1 MLEID
6 GAAGGGQLLR
16 TALSLALCTGEAF
29 TMRNIRAGRTRPGL
43 MRQHLTAVQ
52 AACEISGSEAIG
64 AAPESQTLEF
74 RPGKVRAGRYHFA
87 IGTAGSTTLVLQ
99 TLLAPLAMADAPS
112 QLSIEGGTH
121 NSMAPPVDFLQQS
134 WLPLL
139 QRMGIQAEVT
149 LRRVGFYPAGG
160 GKIAATIHPGRWLPL
175 RLDRRGELQS
185 VRAQVLIS
193 AVAEHIGERELAV
206 VRQHFPSPELQAT
219 VETPQGSRGPG
230 NVLSLAL
237 DFDAVTEVFSGFG
250 ERRVA
255 AEAVAE
261 QCCGEALEHLRSS
274 ASISPRLADQLL
286 LPMALAGGGR
296 FSTSRLSNHLRSNAK
311 VIEKFLPVRVETREN
326 DGVIDVEIR

>member
-16 TALSLALCTGEAF
+16 TALSLALCTGEPF
-29 TMRNIRAGRTRPGL
+29 TMHNIRGGRTRPGL

-74 RPGKVRAGRYHFA
+74 HPGKVRAGTYRFA

-99 TLLAPLAMADAPS
+99 TVLAPLAMADAPS

-121 NSMAPPVDFLQQS
+121 NSMAPPVDFLQRS
-134 WLPLL
+134 WLPLV
-139 QRMGIQAEVT
+139 QRMGVHAELA

-160 GKIAATIHPGRWLPL
+160 GQIAATITPGRWLPL
-175 RLDRRGELQS
+175 RLDRRGDLQS
-185 VRAQVLIS
+185 VQAQALVS
-193 AVAEHIGERELAV
+193 AVPDGVGERELAV
-206 VRQHFPSPELQAT
+206 VRRHFAQPELQAS
-219 VETPQGSRGPG
+219 VEIPKSSRGPG
-230 NVLSLAL
+230 NVLSLSLA
-237 DFDAVTEVFSGFG
+237 FDAVTEVFTGFG
-250 ERRVA
+250 ERRVT
-255 AEAVAE
+255 AETVAE
-261 QCCGEALEHLRSS
+261 QCCSEALEHLRSS
-274 ASISPRLADQLL
+274 ASVSPRLADQLL

-311 VIEKFLPVRVETREN
+311 VIEKFLPVHVETRDN
-326 DGVIDVEIR
+326 NGVIDVEIR